1 MKYYECGQRIHVRGC
16 QEHGKRTTET
26 KEMKYGDGP
35 GRWGLHQQ
43 PPRPGQGGKEGN
55 EGTPQNRL
63 PWAPISPPSRR
74 AADRAND
81 L

>member
-1 MKYYECGQRIHVRGC
+1 MKYILRMRATDTRARVP
-16 QEHGKRTTET
+16 RTREKNYTET

-55 EGTPQNRL
+55 EGTP
-63 PWAPISPPSRR
+63 
-74 AADRAND
+74 
-81 L
+81 